1 MQVSTGVILA
11 IRAAYKSGV
20 INFETYHEI
29 KKNMDFKIRGPG
41 CYKPGFLQGGR

>member
-29 KKNMDFKIRGPG
+29 KRK
-41 CYKPGFLQGGR
+41 YGF